1 VERDRRGRRIYR
13 RRSERSSRATR
24 ERLEK
29 RREGTT
35 LEKKDIYP

>member
-1 VERDRRGRRIYR
+1 MKRDKRSREIYR

-29 RREGTT
+29 RRKSAILEG
-35 LEKKDIYP
+35 ENICS